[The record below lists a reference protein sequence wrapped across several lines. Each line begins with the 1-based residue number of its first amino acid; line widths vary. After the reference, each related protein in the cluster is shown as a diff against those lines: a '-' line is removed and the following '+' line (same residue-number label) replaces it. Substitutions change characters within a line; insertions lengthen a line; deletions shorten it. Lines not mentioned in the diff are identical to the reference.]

1 MKRLFFLMPTFF
13 VLNVC
18 VSQTETRKK
27 PDPGTDPGLQ
37 EFIKKHDE
45 RLTKQNGQV
54 ALNALYFGYEAT
66 LRSYMEGNIIPAAV
80 PQATGF
86 TSKTEY
92 VKAVNAWLSNNQQY
106 LKPEHKK
113 SLITE

>member
-1 MKRLFFLMPTFF
+1 
-13 VLNVC
+13 
-18 VSQTETRKK
+18 
-27 PDPGTDPGLQ
+27 
-37 EFIKKHDE
+37 
-45 RLTKQNGQV
+45 
-54 ALNALYFGYEAT
+54 
-66 LRSYMEGNIIPAAV
+66 MEGNIIPAAV